1 MGKKSIDASTMSS
14 TSDTGACMS
23 FAIQRGGVAGALAG
37 SVTAGAVFA
46 AHRASPWFR
55 RSFGTSG
62 RAGFVTIA
70 GLGFFYLYAEH
81 ALHDCQRKLHRVR
94 EVKGKRDAG
103 ILTQAELTVALEQYY
118 RIKNPD
124 RTQHAG
130 TIAAEYIGRQ
140 DELSR
145 KLSKMYGTPLA
156 AGTK

>member
-1 MGKKSIDASTMSS
+1 MTYAV
-14 TSDTGACMS
+14 
-23 FAIQRGGVAGALAG
+23 QRGGVAGALAG
-37 SVTAGAVFA
+37 SATAAAVFA
-46 AHRASPWFR
+46 AHSASPWFR
-55 RSFGTSG
+55 RSFGISG

-94 EVKGKRDAG
+94 EVQQKRDAG

-124 RTQHAG
+124 RTEHAG

-156 AGTK
+156 AARK